1 MKKKN
6 FETLLG
12 IDEDDKKIIQMIE
25 KNPSITHSEI
35 AKEIDK
41 SQPAVGARI
50 IKLERKHL
58 LSKQVGFNVKKVD
71 IKLAIVFIS
80 TKDVDKI
87 VEKIEKC
94 PFINHAFKISGE
106 FNLLCIIA
114 ASDLQTVERL
124 VDVCFRKDA
133 DVINVKTNVIIESIH
148 DFVVPIDFLIEEFDG
163 KFCGPN
169 CNTSEKAPKFQF
181 NEIDKE
187 EGEEAELEKPTLAQ
201 KNVKNKPID
210 LDENDEEEDS

>member
-6 FETLLG
+6 FETILG

-25 KNPSITHSEI
+25 KNPTITHSEI

-58 LSKQVGFNVKKVD
+58 LSKQVGFNAKKVD
-71 IKLAIVFIS
+71 IKIAIVFIS

-87 VEKIEKC
+87 VDKIEKC

-106 FNLLCIIA
+106 FNLLCFIA

-163 KFCGPN
+163 KYCGPN
-169 CNTSEKAPKFQF
+169 CHTNEKSPKYKF
-181 NEIDKE
+181 NEIEKE
-187 EGEEAELEKPTLAQ
+187 EEELEKPDLPEKTLKHKA
-201 KNVKNKPID
+201 ID
-210 LDENDEEEDS
+210 LDEEDEEEEDS